1 MFKKVLAA
9 LDLLDFND
17 VVFERALA
25 LAVAMDSRLM
35 LVHALVGD
43 REGGP
48 TLPTAMS
55 WNYPVA
61 MGGAAGELGDR
72 VWAVYQEEWQKYA
85 HRERALLNQ
94 YAQQAIA
101 AGVATEITQS
111 VQLPGRLI
119 CEVAQSWH
127 ADTIVVGSHG
137 RRGLSE
143 LLVGSVSNY
152 VTHHIHPDGPTS
164 VLVVQLKGLPKSRV
178 PEQPNSSVSESNTL
192 AEKEHSDHDFA
203 EHGFAE
209 HGWPK
214 NDSTE
219 NSFAKKKL
227 H

>member
-1 MFKKVLAA
+1 MFKKVLVA

-25 LAVAMDSRLM
+25 LAVAMDAELM

-61 MGGAAGELGDR
+61 MGGAVDGLSDR
-72 VWAVYQEEWQKYA
+72 VWATYQNEWQMYA
-85 HRERALLNQ
+85 QRERALLNQ

-101 AGVATEITQS
+101 AGVDAEITQS

-119 CEVAQSWH
+119 CEVAHSWG
-127 ADTIVVGSHG
+127 ADTVVVGSHG

-152 VTHHIHPDGPTS
+152 VTHHVRADGPP
-164 VLVVQLKGLPKSRV
+164 VAVVVVRLANATPVTGERGLHTV
-178 PEQPNSSVSESNTL
+178 AVT
-192 AEKEHSDHDFA
+192 EHAA
-203 EHGFAE
+203 EHV
-209 HGWPK
+209 
-214 NDSTE
+214 
-219 NSFAKKKL
+219 AK
-227 H
+227 